1 MNERFFTTMPN
12 FVYTA
17 QGPAGLIQGELS
29 AVDRAEAFALL
40 GRKRLQPVKLEQAG
54 EQAVAKAKASKLERV
69 ATASGVRR
77 ERADVLSVDGAL
89 HLKLPQVVLFTEELS
104 DLLGAGIQLEPALA
118 TMERRRELS
127 GVKALAAALRAK
139 IRDGMAFS
147 KALASTS
154 PSFGK
159 LFCALASAGEASGTL
174 SAILKRQA
182 EYLRSLQALRSKVL
196 FAMIYPAFLIAASVS
211 VSLLFVVYLIP
222 KLTEL
227 LDSTGGT
234 LPLGAQLILKFSE
247 FAKAW
252 WWMGALGLVCGAILL
267 RAWLA
272 RPDSVIPW
280 AKFKLRLPLFGAV
293 LKTRFQV
300 QFLETMANLVGNG
313 LPMVNAMQLT
323 HQAIENPYCQKE
335 FATVIDLV
343 AEGMPLSRALD
354 RSGLFPPLLLDM
366 VSVGEQTGDL
376 AGSLRKAAERFDR
389 ELSKKVDKLSAMVQ
403 PLIVCLMAGMVGIM
417 AYLMITS
424 IFQTITSIQTR

>member
-1 MNERFFTTMPN
+1 MPT
-12 FVYTA
+12 FAYTA

-29 AVDRAEAFALL
+29 AVDRSEAFALL
-40 GRKRLQPVKLEQAG
+40 GRKRLQPVKLVQTEERA
-54 EQAVAKAKASKLERV
+54 APVKASVKGKV
-69 ATASGVRR
+69 AGKPKAEVH
-77 ERADVLSVDGAL
+77 ADVLQSGGAL

-127 GVKALAAALRAK
+127 GIKVLAAALRAK

-154 PSFGK
+154 PSFGN
-159 LFCALASAGEASGTL
+159 LFCALATAGEASGTL

-182 EYLRSLQALRSKVL
+182 EYLRSLQALRRNVL
-196 FAMIYPAFLIAASVS
+196 FAMIYPAFLIAASLS
-211 VSLLFVVYLIP
+211 VTLLFVVYLIP

-227 LDSTGGT
+227 LDSTGGS
-234 LPLGAQLILKFSE
+234 LPLGAKIILKFSD
-247 FAKAW
+247 FAKTW
-252 WWMGALGLVCGAILL
+252 WWLAALGLICGGILL

-272 RPDSVIPW
+272 RPDSAIPW
-280 AKFKLRLPLFGAV
+280 AKFQLRLPLFGAI

-323 HQAIENPYCQKE
+323 HQAIENPYYKQE
-335 FATVIDLV
+335 FAKVIELV
-343 AEGMPLSRALD
+343 AEGMALSRALD
-354 RSGLFPPLLLDM
+354 RSGLFPPLMLDM

-376 AGSLRKAAERFDR
+376 SGALQKAGERFDR
-389 ELSKKVDKLSAMVQ
+389 ELSKKVDKLTAMAQ
-403 PLIVCLMAGMVGIM
+403 PLIVVLMAGMVGIM

-424 IFQTITSIQTR
+424 IFQTITSIQTK

>member
-1 MNERFFTTMPN
+1 MPN

>member
-1 MNERFFTTMPN
+1 MPN

-54 EQAVAKAKASKLERV
+54 EAAIAKAKASRVERV
-69 ATASGVRR
+69 ATAAGAKRS
-77 ERADVLSVDGAL
+77 RADELSVDGAL

-234 LPLGAQLILKFSE
+234 LPLGAQLILKFSG

-252 WWMGALGLVCGAILL
+252 WWMGLLGAICGAILF

-280 AKFKLRLPLFGAV
+280 AKLKLRLPLFGAV

-323 HQAIENPYCQKE
+323 HQAIENPYCQQE
-335 FATVIDLV
+335 FAKVIELV

>member
-1 MNERFFTTMPN
+1 MPN

-17 QGPAGLIQGELS
+17 QGPTGLIQGELS

-54 EQAVAKAKASKLERV
+54 ERAVAKAKVQKQERMASAAGL
-69 ATASGVRR
+69 RR
-77 ERADVLSVDGAL
+77 DRADELTVEGAL

-196 FAMIYPAFLIAASVS
+196 FAMIYPAFLIAASMS

-247 FAKAW
+247 LAKAW
-252 WWMGALGLVCGAILL
+252 WWMGALGMVCGAILF

-272 RPDSVIPW
+272 RPDSAIPW
-280 AKFKLRLPLFGAV
+280 AKLKLRLPLFGAV

-323 HQAIENPYCQKE
+323 HQAIENPYCQQE
-335 FATVIDLV
+335 FAKVIELV

>member
-1 MNERFFTTMPN
+1 MPT
-12 FVYTA
+12 FAYTA
-17 QGPAGLIQGELS
+17 QGPSGLIQGELD
-29 AVDRAEAFALL
+29 AADRSEAFALL
-40 GRKRLQPVKLEQAG
+40 GRKRLQPVRLEQSANAPAG
-54 EQAVAKAKASKLERV
+54 KAEKTQARNSKTKAVAQ
-69 ATASGVRR
+69 
-77 ERADVLSVDGAL
+77 ADVLSRDGAL

-127 GVKALAAALRAK
+127 GIKTLAAALRTK

-154 PSFGK
+154 PSFGN
-159 LFCALASAGEASGTL
+159 LFCALATAGEASGTL

-196 FAMIYPAFLIAASVS
+196 FALIYPAFLIAASLAVT
-211 VSLLFVVYLIP
+211 LLFVVYLIP

-227 LDSTGGT
+227 LDSTGGS
-234 LPLGAQLILKFSE
+234 LPLGAQIILKISE

-252 WWMGALGLVCGAILL
+252 WWMAALGGVCGGILL
-267 RAWLA
+267 KAWLA
-272 RPDSVIPW
+272 RPDSAIPW
-280 AKFKLRLPLFGAV
+280 ARFKLRLPLFGAI
-293 LKTRFQV
+293 LRTRFQV

-323 HQAIENPYCQKE
+323 HQAIENPYYQKE
-335 FATVIDLV
+335 FAKVIDLV
-343 AEGMPLSRALD
+343 AEGMALSRALD

-376 AGSLRKAAERFDR
+376 SGSLRKAAERFDR
-389 ELSKKVDKLSAMVQ
+389 ELSKKVDKLSAMAQ
-403 PLIVCLMAGMVGIM
+403 PLIVVLMAGMVGIM

-424 IFQTITSIQTR
+424 IFQTISGIQTR

>member
-1 MNERFFTTMPN
+1 MPV
-12 FVYTA
+12 FSYTA
-17 QGPAGLIQGELS
+17 QGTSGLIQGELS
-29 AVDRAEAFALL
+29 AADRAEAFALL
-40 GRKRLQPVKLEQAG
+40 GRKRLQPVRLEQAA
-54 EQAVAKAKASKLERV
+54 ERAVQAKAESKPKAVGRPKQDV
-69 ATASGVRR
+69 H
-77 ERADVLSVDGAL
+77 ADVLQRGGAL

-127 GVKALAAALRAK
+127 GIKVLAAALRAK

-154 PSFGK
+154 PSFGN
-159 LFCALASAGEASGTL
+159 LFCALATAGEASGTL

-182 EYLRSLQALRSKVL
+182 EYLRSLQALRSKVM
-196 FAMIYPAFLIAASVS
+196 FAMIYPAFLIAASLS
-211 VSLLFVVYLIP
+211 VTLLFVVYLIP

-227 LDSTGGT
+227 LDSTGGS
-234 LPLGAQLILKFSE
+234 LPLGAQIILKFSD
-247 FAKAW
+247 FAKSW
-252 WWMGALGLVCGAILL
+252 WWLAALGAVCGGILL

-272 RPDSVIPW
+272 RPDSAIPW
-280 AKFKLRLPLFGAV
+280 ARFQLRVPLFGGI

-323 HQAIENPYCQKE
+323 HQAIENPYYKQE
-335 FATVIDLV
+335 FAKVIDLV
-343 AEGMPLSRALD
+343 AEGMALSRALD
-354 RSGLFPPLLLDM
+354 RSGLFPPLMLDM

-376 AGSLRKAAERFDR
+376 AGALQKAGERFDR
-389 ELSKKVDKLSAMVQ
+389 ELSKKVDKLSAMAQ
-403 PLIVCLMAGMVGIM
+403 PIIVVLMAGMVGIM

-424 IFQTITSIQTR
+424 IFQTITSIQTK